1 MTLYLNVLSFIQFK
15 ITDLIDILL
24 VAFILFQFYKW
35 LKGTAAVRIFIG
47 LMILFVIWKAVSLFQ
62 LNMLNVILEQFLSVG
77 VILLIVVFQ
86 PELRKFLLYL
96 GNTEVLK
103 WARFYIKGKNIPTDY
118 AEDVEAIT
126 RACERMSASRTG
138 ALMVFARKNPLDEF
152 LATGQE
158 IDAVVSQELLENL
171 FYKNSPLH
179 DGAVIIA
186 NHRIAAARC
195 ILPVSEDESIPSDLG
210 LRHRSAIGATTHT
223 DAISVIVSEQ
233 TGHISWCK
241 GGKLTR
247 NISPSVL
254 KQMMTDEIYAER
266 EKKN

>member
-103 WARFYIKGKNIPTDY
+103 WARFYIKGKNIPADY

-158 IDAVVSQELLENL
+158 IDAVVSQN
-171 FYKNSPLH
+171 
-179 DGAVIIA
+179 
-186 NHRIAAARC
+186 C
-195 ILPVSEDESIPSDLG
+195 
-210 LRHRSAIGATTHT
+210 
-223 DAISVIVSEQ
+223 
-233 TGHISWCK
+233 
-241 GGKLTR
+241 
-247 NISPSVL
+247 
-254 KQMMTDEIYAER
+254 
-266 EKKN
+266 